1 MAEISSVRIGGISS
15 LEYGVAQELV
25 ALFHTTPVSLHQAHR
40 LGWAA
45 LAQVAAKVVLMLW
58 KLPWDSGISGRL

>member
-1 MAEISSVRIGGISS
+1 VDFFP
-15 LEYGVAQELV
+15 AQELV